1 MAKIL
6 DVPYRSQW
14 DDDANKSNT
23 DCGPACLA
31 MVLGFY
37 SEQTGINELL
47 RATGA
52 PPGQYVSFGQLQRV
66 ARGFG
71 VKFQY
76 GAGYSLNDL
85 KNWIDEGKPSIALI
99 RYSYWSQI
107 EPGISTQDTFKG
119 PHFVVVVGYGEGNI
133 YINDPN
139 YWPPRREEGHKK
151 AWSEVL
157 FDQAWSHVGTPSSR
171 NPNNSVIVPTS
182 GKLYDTITVI
192 EYTVQSGDSWASL
205 ANRFYSDATRY
216 DEILAFNELQSGAK
230 LYVGLKLRIPFQEG
244 DSVTL
249 APDLPLVLG
258 EGAMQTVDR
267 ELVRNLGEKWI
278 SEGKLDT
285 NADEATVLRRFA
297 GEIERWDPVR
307 VVVIKYLVQPGDTWT
322 GIAGR
327 FFGDQMRY
335 PDIMEYNGL
344 APDAPLPVGETLRIP
359 PRISPPVVGA

>member
-1 MAKIL
+1 
-6 DVPYRSQW
+6 
-14 DDDANKSNT
+14 
-23 DCGPACLA
+23 
-31 MVLGFY
+31 
-37 SEQTGINELL
+37 
-47 RATGA
+47 
-52 PPGQYVSFGQLQRV
+52 
-66 ARGFG
+66 
-71 VKFQY
+71 
-76 GAGYSLNDL
+76 
-85 KNWIDEGKPSIALI
+85 
-99 RYSYWSQI
+99 
-107 EPGISTQDTFKG
+107 
-119 PHFVVVVGYGEGNI
+119 
-133 YINDPN
+133 
-139 YWPPRREEGHKK
+139 
-151 AWSEVL
+151 
-157 FDQAWSHVGTPSSR
+157 
-171 NPNNSVIVPTS
+171 
-182 GKLYDTITVI
+182 
-192 EYTVQSGDSWASL
+192 
-205 ANRFYSDATRY
+205 
-216 DEILAFNELQSGAK
+216 LQSGAK